1 MVREKEFEVKEI
13 LDHIEAHKGDYLS
26 RLSRACA
33 QPSIS
38 AQNEGL
44 VEMADLVAEMLHGIG
59 FDVKLVPV
67 GSGGAPPVVL
77 GLMEGSSDR
86 TLLLY
91 NHYDVQP
98 VDPLDDWTTP
108 PFEPQVR
115 DGRIYARGTADN
127 KGSIVSRVG
136 ALGAYL
142 AHRDALPVDVV
153 WVIEG
158 EEEVGSPH
166 LDDFVDKY
174 GHLLRGAYGC
184 VWEAGG
190 KNARDRYEIALGCK
204 GLLYVELRAREAAR
218 DLHSALAAIVAN
230 PAWRLLWALNTLK
243 APDGH
248 VRIPGFYDDVRPISA
263 AQRQALATWDYPEEE
278 VRALY
283 GIDTFLNGLTGDELK
298 ERLIFGPTCNV
309 DGFHAGYGGPGSKTV
324 LPSQASAKLDFRLV
338 PDQNPRRVLRLL
350 REHLER
356 EGFGDIKML
365 TFNDGELPV
374 AGDPTHPFVGACART
389 AERIYGH
396 RPAIIPMMSGTGPV
410 YQLCGQFGVPI
421 ATAAGVAYA
430 GSRGHAPDEH
440 IRIDD
445 FVVVTKY
452 VVGLL
457 EELGREE

>member
-1 MVREKEFEVKEI
+1 MEAI
-13 LDHIEAHKGDYLS
+13 LNHIEAHTDEYLS

-38 AQNEGL
+38 ARGEGL
-44 VEMADLVAEMLHGIG
+44 TEMTDLVTEMLRGIG
-59 FDVKLVPV
+59 FDVKLVPS
-67 GSGGAPPVVL
+67 GSDDSGQAPPVVL
-77 GLMEGSSDR
+77 GRMDGNSDR

-98 VDPLDDWTTP
+98 VDPLDEWTTP
-108 PFEPQVR
+108 PFEPDIR
-115 DGRIYARGTADN
+115 DGKVYARGTADN
-127 KGSIVSRVG
+127 KGSIVSRVS
-136 ALGAYL
+136 ALEAYL
-142 AHRDALPVDVV
+142 AHRDALPVNVV

-158 EEEVGSPH
+158 EEEIGSSH
-166 LDDFVDKY
+166 LGDFVEQYDD
-174 GHLLRGAYGC
+174 LLQRAYGC

-204 GLLYVELRAREAAR
+204 GLLYVELRARDADR
-218 DLHSALAAIVAN
+218 DLHSALAATVAN

-243 APDGH
+243 GPDGD
-248 VRIPGFYDDVRPISA
+248 VRIPGFYDDVRPVSP
-263 AQRQALATWDYPEEE
+263 AQRQALASWDYPEEE
-278 VRALY
+278 VRELY
-283 GIDTFLNGLTGDELK
+283 GIDEFLNGLTGDELK

-338 PDQNPRRVLRLL
+338 PDQDPARVLRLL

-356 EGFGDIKML
+356 EGFGDVDVV
-365 TFNDGELPV
+365 TFDDGQLPV
-374 AGDPTHPFVGACART
+374 AGDPTHPFVQACTCT
-389 AERIYGH
+389 AQRIYGH
-396 RPAIIPMMSGTGPV
+396 EPAVIPMMAGTGPV
-410 YQLCGQFGVPI
+410 HQLCGQFDVPMT
-421 ATAAGVAYA
+421 TAAGVGYA

-452 VVGLL
+452 LVGLL
-457 EELGREE
+457 EELAIREEAPA